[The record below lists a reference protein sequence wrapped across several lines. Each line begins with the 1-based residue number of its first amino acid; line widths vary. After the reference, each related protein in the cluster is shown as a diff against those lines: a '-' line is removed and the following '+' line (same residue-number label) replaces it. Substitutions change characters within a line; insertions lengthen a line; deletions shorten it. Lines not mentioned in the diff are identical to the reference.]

1 MVPLIGFL
9 ESIAIAKAFAR
20 KNRYNVDASQ
30 ELIALGIANCLS
42 SFVSSYPVTGS
53 FSRTAVNAQ
62 SGVATPFS
70 GLFTGAVV
78 LLALGVLT
86 PSFKYIPKASLAA
99 LIMSSVVTMIEYHI
113 LKNIWKV
120 RRLDL
125 VPLAVTF
132 FGCFW
137 DIEIGILTG
146 IGVALCILLYRTVWP
161 QVSVISRGDYV
172 LLKITGNLSYPGVE
186 YVTNQIQIASNADP
200 PPPGIVVDFSVV
212 TSIDFT
218 VTQALLTVLEE
229 MNNKRIPVFFHSVQ
243 ENVRDMMINSGIDSA
258 VINQGEQYVVDT
270 INSLEIVSQS

>member
-1 MVPLIGFL
+1 M
-9 ESIAIAKAFAR
+9 
-20 KNRYNVDASQ
+20 
-30 ELIALGIANCLS
+30 
-42 SFVSSYPVTGS
+42 
-53 FSRTAVNAQ
+53 
-62 SGVATPFS
+62 
-70 GLFTGAVV
+70 V

-172 LLKITGNLSYPGVE
+172 LLKINGNLSYPGVE
-186 YVTNQIQIASNADP
+186 HVTNQIQIASNADP
-200 PPPGIVVDFSVV
+200 SPPGIVVDFSLV

-229 MNNKRIPVFFHSVQ
+229 MNNKQIPVFFHSVQ
-243 ENVRDMMINSGIDSA
+243 ENVRDMMIHSGIDSA
-258 VINQGEQYVVDT
+258 VLNQGEQHVVDT
-270 INSLEIVSQS
+270 INSLEVVSQS

>member
-161 QVSVISRGDYV
+161 QVSVISRGDYI

>member
-1 MVPLIGFL
+1 MNSL
-9 ESIAIAKAFAR
+9 
-20 KNRYNVDASQ
+20 
-30 ELIALGIANCLS
+30 
-42 SFVSSYPVTGS
+42 
-53 FSRTAVNAQ
+53 
-62 SGVATPFS
+62 PFS